1 MVKISA
7 VALMGVLLGF
17 SSALAGD
24 LAYEKDPISLE
35 MFNQPSFKPQERAV
49 TYPASTIPT
58 RGKEAAM
65 SREDADVKLAN
76 PVSSTTA
83 SIALGKYA
91 FAKACSAC
99 HGLNGK
105 GETPVAKL
113 LAEQGAVLP
122 DLALVST
129 YRSEGFMYGTIR
141 NGGINMPPYAG
152 QTTPQERWNI
162 INYIRS
168 LQPK

>member
-7 VALMGVLLGF
+7 AALLGVLVSLT
-17 SSALAGD
+17 SASAGE
-24 LAYEKDPISLE
+24 LAYEKEPISLE
-35 MFNQPSFKPQERAV
+35 MFNQPSIKPQEGPV
-49 TYPASTIPT
+49 TYPTGTIPT
-58 RGKEAAM
+58 RGKEKAM
-65 SREDADVKLAN
+65 SREDADAGLTN
-76 PVSSTTA
+76 PVTATTE

-91 FAKACSAC
+91 YAKACSAC

-105 GETPVAKL
+105 GETPVAKRL
-113 LAEQGAVLP
+113 GEFGAVLP

-141 NGGINMPPYAG
+141 NGGINMPAYAG
-152 QTTPQERWNI
+152 QTTPKERWHI